1 MYETA
6 SKIQGGVLYSKTVNM
21 ENERIFSSYNHK
33 LSSIL
38 IMINVLFGI
47 MTTII
52 FAYQIVQKNRRNYGV
67 LRILGMSLEKNFHYI
82 LISTAKS
89 LLISYVSAAIITYFF
104 IGNAE
109 RYRCYL
115 DNYAVSMVQSF
126 VLFLIACFV
135 IYRMLSHMSISDMLD
150 DT

>member
-1 MYETA
+1 MV
-6 SKIQGGVLYSKTVNM
+6 VL
-21 ENERIFSSYNHK
+21 
-33 LSSIL
+33 
-38 IMINVLFGI
+38 LFGI

-82 LISTAKS
+82 FISTAKS

-104 IGNAE
+104 IGGAE
-109 RYRCYL
+109 GYRYYL
-115 DNYAVSMVQSF
+115 DNYAAAMVQSF
-126 VLFLIACFV
+126 VLFLITCFV
-135 IYRMLSHMSISDMLD
+135 VYRMLSHMSISDMLD